1 MSRIPTNT
9 PEALSRIHDLDL
21 VEPGILDQ
29 VVREIGGT
37 GVAIESLFQALQR
50 REFLTRYQVE
60 RLLRGERH
68 GFYYGR
74 AKVLYQ
80 VGAGSF
86 ARVYRA
92 VDRVSKATLAVKV
105 LRQRYASDKARRNAF
120 QREGMTGRL
129 LDHPNIV
136 RIEDVGEENGISFL
150 TMEFV
155 EGQNLREIIRLRGA
169 FEVSRGLDLIS
180 QIASALEYAHKK
192 GVTHRDMKASNVL
205 VSSQGVAKLVDFGLA
220 GVAGVSDKMLSAAQP
235 RTLDYATLEKA
246 SGKPN
251 DSTAADIF
259 FLGTLGYLAVS
270 GQPALQ
276 ESRDRAIR
284 GNPMRFVSVVPLSQ
298 SAPYVPLEVAT
309 VINKIMD
316 LDPEKRFQSAED
328 VRRAVEALLAKPAYQ
343 LESTDGS
350 EKVEVKNP
358 RQNTPAKEVASK
370 QQSPQSGTKRPPTI
384 MLVEKSRKAQE
395 TLRRFLQNLGYRV
408 LLTENPRRALSRF
421 GSRPRPADCLVMS
434 AQELGPEV
442 VEAFNQLSKDTFL
455 SDIPAILIASPRQE
469 AVLSTAHF
477 DDKRRLLQ
485 IPINSEKMIS
495 LLLDLLGSANS
506 GAAVAR

>member
-1 MSRIPTNT
+1 MR
-9 PEALSRIHDLDL
+9 
-21 VEPGILDQ
+21 V
-29 VVREIGGT
+29 
-37 GVAIESLFQALQR
+37 
-50 REFLTRYQVE
+50 
-60 RLLRGERH
+60 
-68 GFYYGR
+68 
-74 AKVLYQ
+74 
-80 VGAGSF
+80 SF

-169 FEVSRGLDLIS
+169 FEVSRGLDLIL

-259 FLGTLGYLAVS
+259 FPRNAWVS
-270 GQPALQ
+270 GCVRTASTSRI
-276 ESRDRAIR
+276 ERSRDSGKSHAIR
-284 GNPMRFVSVVPLSQ
+284 VCR
-298 SAPYVPLEVAT
+298 
-309 VINKIMD
+309 
-316 LDPEKRFQSAED
+316 
-328 VRRAVEALLAKPAYQ
+328 
-343 LESTDGS
+343 
-350 EKVEVKNP
+350 
-358 RQNTPAKEVASK
+358 
-370 QQSPQSGTKRPPTI
+370 
-384 MLVEKSRKAQE
+384 
-395 TLRRFLQNLGYRV
+395 
-408 LLTENPRRALSRF
+408 
-421 GSRPRPADCLVMS
+421 S
-434 AQELGPEV
+434 AQSIRTICP
-442 VEAFNQLSKDTFL
+442 T
-455 SDIPAILIASPRQE
+455 
-469 AVLSTAHF
+469 
-477 DDKRRLLQ
+477 
-485 IPINSEKMIS
+485 
-495 LLLDLLGSANS
+495 
-506 GAAVAR
+506 

>member
-150 TMEFV
+150 TME
-155 EGQNLREIIRLRGA
+155 
-169 FEVSRGLDLIS
+169 
-180 QIASALEYAHKK
+180 
-192 GVTHRDMKASNVL
+192 
-205 VSSQGVAKLVDFGLA
+205 
-220 GVAGVSDKMLSAAQP
+220 
-235 RTLDYATLEKA
+235 
-246 SGKPN
+246 
-251 DSTAADIF
+251 
-259 FLGTLGYLAVS
+259 
-270 GQPALQ
+270 
-276 ESRDRAIR
+276 DRK
-284 GNPMRFVSVVPLSQ
+284 SVV
-298 SAPYVPLEVAT
+298 
-309 VINKIMD
+309 
-316 LDPEKRFQSAED
+316 
-328 VRRAVEALLAKPAYQ
+328 
-343 LESTDGS
+343 
-350 EKVEVKNP
+350 
-358 RQNTPAKEVASK
+358 
-370 QQSPQSGTKRPPTI
+370 
-384 MLVEKSRKAQE
+384 
-395 TLRRFLQNLGYRV
+395 
-408 LLTENPRRALSRF
+408 
-421 GSRPRPADCLVMS
+421 
-434 AQELGPEV
+434 
-442 VEAFNQLSKDTFL
+442 
-455 SDIPAILIASPRQE
+455 
-469 AVLSTAHF
+469 
-477 DDKRRLLQ
+477 
-485 IPINSEKMIS
+485 
-495 LLLDLLGSANS
+495 
-506 GAAVAR
+506 

>member
-9 PEALSRIHDLDL
+9 PEALSRILDLDL

-50 REFLTRYQVE
+50 RELLTRYQVE

-169 FEVSRGLDLIS
+169 FEVSRGLDLIL
-180 QIASALEYAHKK
+180 QISSALEYAHKK

-370 QQSPQSGTKRPPTI
+370 Q
-384 MLVEKSRKAQE
+384 
-395 TLRRFLQNLGYRV
+395 
-408 LLTENPRRALSRF
+408 
-421 GSRPRPADCLVMS
+421 
-434 AQELGPEV
+434 
-442 VEAFNQLSKDTFL
+442 
-455 SDIPAILIASPRQE
+455 
-469 AVLSTAHF
+469 
-477 DDKRRLLQ
+477 
-485 IPINSEKMIS
+485 
-495 LLLDLLGSANS
+495 
-506 GAAVAR
+506 

>member
-9 PEALSRIHDLDL
+9 SEALSRIHDLDL

-37 GVAIESLFQALQR
+37 GIAMESLFQALQR

-68 GFYYGR
+68 GFYYGK

-92 VDRVSKATLAVKV
+92 VDRVNNATLAVKV

-129 LDHPNIV
+129 LDHKNIV

-169 FEVSRGLDLIS
+169 FEVGRGLDLIA

-220 GVAGVSDKMLSAAQP
+220 GVAGVSDKVLSAAQP

-251 DSTAADIF
+251 DSTSADIY
-259 FLGTLGYLAVS
+259 FLGTLGYLALA
-270 GQPALQ
+270 GQAALQ

-298 SAPYVPLEVAT
+298 SAPYLPLEVAT
-309 VINKIMD
+309 FINRIME

-328 VRRAVEALLAKPAYQ
+328 VRRGVDALLTKPAYQ
-343 LESTDGS
+343 LQSTHD
-350 EKVEVKNP
+350 VETVEQKKQTQTKANEGLSSQLASSQ
-358 RQNTPAKEVASK
+358 RQ
-370 QQSPQSGTKRPPTI
+370 PTI

-421 GSRPRPADCLVMS
+421 GSQPRPADCLVMS
-434 AQELGPEV
+434 AQELGTEV

-469 AVLSTAHF
+469 SVLSTAHF

-495 LLLDLLGSANS
+495 LLIDLLGSANP
-506 GAAVAR
+506 GTAVSR